1 MIIPSELNSFFKPN
15 HFLNYPKIEIPQ
27 KFVDSRG
34 AIMNIADGK
43 FSDVA
48 VIECK
53 DGAVR
58 ANHIH
63 QDDWHICYLV
73 YGKMEYKWADSIEA
87 KPKSIQINQGELF
100 YTPPKVPH
108 LMKFIEDSCFIA
120 VAKLSRLQDKYEDDT
135 KRLENFFSA

>member
-43 FSDVA
+43 FADVA

-53 DGAVR
+53 AGAIR

-63 QDDWHICYLV
+63 QDDWHLCYLV

-100 YTPPKVPH
+100 Y
-108 LMKFIEDSCFIA
+108 
-120 VAKLSRLQDKYEDDT
+120 
-135 KRLENFFSA
+135 